1 MAAENMVPEGA
12 EENSCV
18 VRVNNKS
25 FLVGSF
31 VWCAT
36 IVACVFMVTSNH
48 GGDARGIAAS
58 YNLRG
63 AEVVDVSSQST
74 IRALREEIESLKVQ
88 QRTLKTSSSPKS
100 SSSSSSSKKSKKS
113 VDTIN
118 FEETF
123 NPTPVRLHPT
133 TFPTASPVEEETTH
147 TKGGTKDKQKGND
160 IHKANHDSSVDSINF
175 EETFNPTPVRLH
187 PTTFPT
193 AKPIEEKSKDK
204 KDKDEDFLE
213 TRAPTPKG
221 YGEET
226 YNPTPKAETFA
237 PTPDNLKRK
246 LKKSVF
252 APGHETYAPTPEN
265 FGKTK
270 KPTVDKRKLKK
281 SSSKV
286 DTINYVETF
295 APTPE
300 NYPPS
305 KKRGLKSSKV
315 DTINFVETFAPT
327 PENYPKKRSL
337 QSSEEAAQNAKS
349 EVERGLKHGPKAVD
363 TVDFEE
369 TFSPTPEDYHTPPG
383 KRDLKKNR
391 PLQRRR

>member
-1 MAAENMVPEGA
+1 MAAENTVPEGA
-12 EENSCV
+12 VENSCV

-48 GGDARGIAAS
+48 GGDARDIAAS

-100 SSSSSSSKKSKKS
+100 SSSSSSSKNSKKS

-133 TFPTASPVEEETTH
+133 TFPTASPVEEATTH
-147 TKGGTKDKQKGND
+147 TKGGTKDKQKGDN
-160 IHKANHDSSVDSINF
+160 IHKTNHDSSVDSINF

-204 KDKDEDFLE
+204 DFLE

-252 APGHETYAPTPEN
+252 SPGHETFAPTPEN

-270 KPTVDKRKLKK
+270 KPTVDKRRLKK

-286 DTINYVETF
+286 DTINFVETF

-327 PENYPKKRSL
+327 PENYPPSKKRSL
-337 QSSEEAAQNAKS
+337 QSSEEAEQNAKA
-349 EVERGLKHGPKAVD
+349 EVERGLKNGPKVVD

>member
-12 EENSCV
+12 VENSCV

-48 GGDARGIAAS
+48 GGDARGIAAGS
-58 YNLRG
+58 NLRG
-63 AEVVDVSSQST
+63 ADVDVVSQST
-74 IRALREEIESLKVQ
+74 IRALREEIESLKMQ
-88 QRTLKTSSSPKS
+88 QRTLKTSTSSK

-133 TFPTASPVEEETTH
+133 TFPTASPVEEESTH
-147 TKGGTKDKQKGND
+147 TKGGNKDKNKGD
-160 IHKANHDSSVDSINF
+160 KIHKSNHDSSVDSIDF

-193 AKPIEEKSKDK
+193 AKPVEEKSKDK
-204 KDKDEDFLE
+204 KDKDEDDDKDVFE

-221 YGEET
+221 YNADET
-226 YNPTPKAETFA
+226 FNPTPKADTFA
-237 PTPDNLKRK
+237 PTPDNLAPRT

-252 APGHETYAPTPEN
+252 APGYETYAPTPEN
-265 FGKTK
+265 FGKTQ
-270 KPTVDKRKLKK
+270 KPASEKRTLKK
-281 SSSKV
+281 SSSSKV

-300 NYPPS
+300 NYP
-305 KKRGLKSSKV
+305 KGKRAMKSSKV
-315 DTINFVETFAPT
+315 DTINYVETFAPT
-327 PENYPKKRSL
+327 PENYPKGKRALKSDP
-337 QSSEEAAQNAKS
+337 SPEEAD
-349 EVERGLKHGPKAVD
+349 RLLKNSKVD
-363 TVDFEE
+363 TIDFEE
-369 TFSPTPEDYHTPPG
+369 TFSPTPEDYHVAPG

-391 PLQRRR
+391 PLQ